1 MKEVFKFSL
10 VIKINL
16 IFVYRTLFSPDP
28 SAAGRRKIFDE
39 SSNLYGSGHS
49 ILYPASHSKN
59 IDVLNALMEEECA
72 ISLVKEETK
81 TKQWGNFVCNVCES
95 GCTKLL
101 KEIIQFNASTP
112 DRVCRDENEATPLM
126 R

>member
-1 MKEVFKFSL
+1 
-10 VIKINL
+10 
-16 IFVYRTLFSPDP
+16 
-28 SAAGRRKIFDE
+28 
-39 SSNLYGSGHS
+39 
-49 ILYPASHSKN
+49 
-59 IDVLNALMEEECA
+59 MEEECA
-72 ISLVKEETK
+72 IALLKTETK

-126 R
+126 RYDLLNLIPNGQTSYLSGCSRLKHEIII